1 MKQTLVKQWRRQR
14 RTRHVRRTIWGT
26 PEQPRMAVNR
36 SNRNIGVQLIDDTV
50 GRTLCAVE
58 ARAKDVRA
66 QIGYGGNAKAAAVIG
81 QLVAEKARQLGIE
94 RVCFDRRGWRYHG
107 RLKALAEA
115 ARKAGLKF

>member
-1 MKQTLVKQWRRQR
+1 MRQDLIKQWRRQR
-14 RTRHVRRTIWGT
+14 RTRHVRRNIYGT
-26 PEQPRMAVNR
+26 PERPRMAVSR
-36 SNRNIGVQLIDDTV
+36 SNRSISVQLIDDAA

-58 ARAKDVRA
+58 TRAKDVRT
-66 QIGYGGNAKAAAVIG
+66 QIGYGGNAKAAAVVG

-94 RVCFDRRGWRYHG
+94 QVCFDRRGWRYHG